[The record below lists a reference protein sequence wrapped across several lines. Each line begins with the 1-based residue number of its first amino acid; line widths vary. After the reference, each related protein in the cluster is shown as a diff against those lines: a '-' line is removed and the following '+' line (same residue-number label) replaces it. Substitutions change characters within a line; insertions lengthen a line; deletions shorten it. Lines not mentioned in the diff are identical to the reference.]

1 MFYLLKDKN
10 LPCHIISC
18 RHPPSSTDPISPID
32 RKHIT
37 TQSFHFVT
45 VSDKSG
51 YDSCYVIIS
60 SDAKPS
66 FKADALSGHTF
77 TRNDK
82 NSNSFSK

>member
-1 MFYLLKDKN
+1 MFYLLKYKN

-18 RHPPSSTDPISPID
+18 PHPPSTDPISPID
-32 RKHIT
+32 RNHIT

-45 VSDKSG
+45 LSDKSG
-51 YDSCYVIIS
+51 YDSCYVIIL
-60 SDAKPS
+60 SDANSS
-66 FKADALSGHTF
+66 FKADALSGHTL

>member
-18 RHPPSSTDPISPID
+18 PHPPRTDPISSMD
-32 RKHIT
+32 RKHLT

-51 YDSCYVIIS
+51 YDSSYVIIL

-66 FKADALSGHTF
+66 FKANILSGQILWEMIKIATHF
-77 TRNDK
+77 LN
-82 NSNSFSK
+82 

>member
-18 RHPPSSTDPISPID
+18 PHPPSTDPISPID
-32 RKHIT
+32 MKHLM

-45 VSDKSG
+45 VSDTSG
-51 YDSCYVIIS
+51 YDSCYVIIL
-60 SDAKPS
+60 SDAKP
-66 FKADALSGHTF
+66 FKADALSGHIF